1 MSYTY
6 NIENEADF
14 AKARI
19 EDVNASYK
27 DLTEVCH
34 NIRRRPAEMAVE
46 ILEDAKAKKRPIKYR
61 SHNTRMAHRK
71 ELQGQKGRWPV
82 KSVGIVLKCLE
93 SAIAN
98 AKEKGLSEELIVVHA
113 SANKKFSHMRY
124 SSKGRRNTSKLETA
138 RVEIVLK
145 EKVEG
150 KKKRVEEEAK
160 AAEEKKKADAAKKAE
175 EAKKAAEAKAAPKA
189 EAKEIKP
196 APEKA
201 AAAKP
206 VEKPVEKPKEVPKAE
221 TPKPVEKV
229 ETPKPA
235 EKPVEKPKEVPKP
248 AATPEPKKEEAKAA
262 PVKEEPKKE
271 EKPPEKKAE
280 PPKEEPKKEAPE
292 EEKPPEKKEPEKK
305 EVS

>member
-6 NIENEADF
+6 NIGNEADF

-46 ILEDAKAKKRPIKYR
+46 ILEDAKAKKRPIRYR

-82 KSVGIVLKCLE
+82 KCVGIVLKCLE

-98 AKEKGLSEELIVVHA
+98 AKEKGLSEDLIVIHA
-113 SANKKFSHMRY
+113 SANKKYSHMRY

-150 KKKRVEEEAK
+150 KKKRIEQEAK
-160 AAEEKKKADAAKKAE
+160 AAEDKKKVDAAKKAE

-201 AAAKP
+201 AAAPKPVATPVEKKAEPAKP

-221 TPKPVEKV
+221 APKPVEKV
-229 ETPKPA
+229 EAPKPA
-235 EKPVEKPKEVPKP
+235 EKPKEAPKTEAPKV
-248 AATPEPKKEEAKAA
+248 EAKPA

-280 PPKEEPKKEAPE
+280 PPKEEPKKEAPKTS
-292 EEKPPEKKEPEKK
+292 EKN
-305 EVS
+305 EVA

>member
-1 MSYTY
+1 MAYTY
-6 NIENEADF
+6 NIGNEADF

-27 DLTEVCH
+27 DLTEVCY
-34 NIRRRPAEMAVE
+34 NIRRRPAEMAVQ
-46 ILEDAKAKKRPIKYR
+46 ILEDAKAKKRPIRYR

-113 SANKKFSHMRY
+113 SANKKYSHMRY

-150 KKKRVEEEAK
+150 KKKRIEEEAK
-160 AAEEKKKADAAKKAE
+160 AAEEKKKADAAKKAAD
-175 EAKKAAEAKAAPKA
+175 AKKAAEAKAAPKA

-196 APEKA
+196 APENA
-201 AAAKP
+201 AAAPAPKP
-206 VEKPVEKPKEVPKAE
+206 VEKPAEKPKEVPKAE
-221 TPKPVEKV
+221 APKPVEKKV
-229 ETPKPA
+229 EAPKPD
-235 EKPVEKPKEVPKP
+235 
-248 AATPEPKKEEAKAA
+248 

-271 EKPPEKKAE
+271 EKPAEAPKVEAPKPAAKPVEAPKPVEKKAE
-280 PPKEEPKKEAPE
+280 PPKEEPKKEAPKTS
-292 EEKPPEKKEPEKK
+292 EKN
-305 EVS
+305 EVA

>member
-1 MSYTY
+1 MAYTY
-6 NIENEADF
+6 KIGNEADF
-14 AKARI
+14 AKARV
-19 EDVNASYK
+19 EDINASYK

-34 NIRRRPAEMAVE
+34 NIRRRPADMAVQ

-82 KSVGIVLKCLE
+82 KSVAIVLKCLQ

-98 AKEKGLSEELIVVHA
+98 AREKGLSEDLIVVHA
-113 SANKKFSHMRY
+113 SANKKYSYMRY

-150 KKKRVEEEAK
+150 KKKRLEEEKK
-160 AAEEKKKADAAKKAE
+160 AAEEKKKADAAKKAD

-189 EAKEIKP
+189 EAKEKEVKP
-196 APEKA
+196 APEKPA
-201 AAAKP
+201 AA
-206 VEKPVEKPKEVPKAE
+206 PKAE
-221 TPKPVEKV
+221 AKKEAPK
-229 ETPKPA
+229 
-235 EKPVEKPKEVPKP
+235 
-248 AATPEPKKEEAKAA
+248 PEPKKEEKA
-262 PVKEEPKKE
+262 
-271 EKPPEKKAE
+271 PEKKAE
-280 PPKEEPKKEAPE
+280 AKKEAP
-292 EEKPPEKKEPEKK
+292 KSPEKK

>member
-1 MSYTY
+1 MAYTY

-82 KSVGIVLKCLE
+82 KCVGIVLKCLQ

-98 AKEKGLSEELIVVHA
+98 AREKGLSEDLIVIHA

-145 EKVEG
+145 EKVES
-150 KKKRVEEEAK
+150 KKKRIAEEAK
-160 AAEEKKKADAAKKAE
+160 AAEDKKKADAAKKVE
-175 EAKKAAEAKAAPKA
+175 EAKKAAEKSKV
-189 EAKEIKP
+189 ETKEIKP

-201 AAAKP
+201 AAAPAKAA
-206 VEKPVEKPKEVPKAE
+206 EKPKEVPKVEEKKAE
-221 TPKPVEKV
+221 VPKPVA
-229 ETPKPA
+229 KPA
-235 EKPVEKPKEVPKP
+235 EKPNEIPKAAEVPKP
-248 AATPEPKKEEAKAA
+248 AETPKEAPKPEVKPAPEKED
-262 PVKEEPKKE
+262 
-271 EKPPEKKAE
+271 KPPEKKAE
-280 PPKEEPKKEAPE
+280 PKKEEPKTEAPKTS
-292 EEKPPEKKEPEKK
+292 EKT
-305 EVS
+305 EVA